1 VSRPAPLA
9 GEHTAEVLRELGVDP
24 ERYERLAGRGVVAS
38 DEGAV
43 PDPVP
48 AVR

>member
-24 ERYERLAGRGVVAS
+24 ERYERLAGSGVVAS
-38 DEGAV
+38 DDGAV